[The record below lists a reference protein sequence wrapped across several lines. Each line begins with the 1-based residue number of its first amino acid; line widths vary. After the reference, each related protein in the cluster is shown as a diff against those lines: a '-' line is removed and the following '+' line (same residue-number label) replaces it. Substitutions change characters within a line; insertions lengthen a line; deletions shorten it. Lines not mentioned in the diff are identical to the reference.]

1 MCLFIFLIL
10 FLFCLTFYGSERKIV
25 ALFLN
30 WNLLFSFTHTTHSFL
45 NWSRSRALNEMKRYL
60 NTVRKE
66 SSQFFSQSDDTR
78 HNDEVEKKETTVKK
92 IFFHF
97 LLLYVASRALRRD
110 KLSSTF
116 LHFISLSLSFSL
128 THLCLACI

>member
-1 MCLFIFLIL
+1 
-10 FLFCLTFYGSERKIV
+10 
-25 ALFLN
+25 
-30 WNLLFSFTHTTHSFL
+30 
-45 NWSRSRALNEMKRYL
+45 MKRYL

-116 LHFISLSLSFSL
+116 LHFISLSLSHSLTYVLHAYNFKYPPTINASFFADFSL
-128 THLCLACI
+128 SVFARK